1 MMLLFK
7 SLPQIIFDIAGE
19 LGFLGPAVALDD
31 LTDITLHVGHKQ
43 IFQRKKKKNTIHSY
57 IFFVSY

>member
-7 SLPQIIFDIAGE
+7 SLPQIIFDIASE

-43 IFQRKKKKNTIHSY
+43 IFQ
-57 IFFVSY
+57 